1 MTEKIVNQGDKG
13 VLLLGSG
20 LKRELRALWHASQ
33 LDDVVPNCSI
43 GGWQGGRLLWTPRI
57 MSSLSWADCK
67 VFQWNMFLQSCCK
80 RWIQYS
86 ALDIQ
91 MKSVDLL
98 LLLNSKLLILQLQ
111 LIPNIRVGEACYHT
125 EEIGVDCDKTTH
137 GHPCCLIR

>member
-43 GGWQGGRLLWTPRI
+43 GGWKGGRLLWTPRI

-67 VFQWNMFLQSCCK
+67 VFQWNMFFNLVAKDGSSVQHLAY
-80 RWIQYS
+80 RIQNEVSY
-86 ALDIQ
+86 
-91 MKSVDLL
+91 
-98 LLLNSKLLILQLQ
+98 LIFVIFLHRQNFWRRKFTPKFTQ
-111 LIPNIRVGEACYHT
+111 
-125 EEIGVDCDKTTH
+125 
-137 GHPCCLIR
+137 